1 MNNDKNDVNNEEKD
15 KIPTVFINID
25 YPGEKGEHLL
35 KKCFKKLG
43 HSTKQKVNFVCRY
56 SVMKI
61 LFFTNTKGKL
71 NKLGKS
77 NVVYQF
83 SLSVCE
89 SSYIGKTERTFFER
103 TK

>member
-43 HSTKQKVNFVCRY
+43 RSTNQKVNFICRY
-56 SVMKI
+56 SVTKI
-61 LFFTNTKGKL
+61 LFFTNTKDKL
-71 NKLGKS
+71 NKLSKS

-89 SSYIGKTERTFFER
+89 SPYIGKTERTVFER